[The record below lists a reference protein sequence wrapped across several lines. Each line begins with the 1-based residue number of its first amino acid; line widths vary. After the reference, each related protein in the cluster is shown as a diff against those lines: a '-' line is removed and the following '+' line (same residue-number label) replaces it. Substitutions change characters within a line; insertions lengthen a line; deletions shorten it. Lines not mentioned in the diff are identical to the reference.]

1 MRLNSGMSD
10 EDRLRAMTHQAQ
22 TLAQRSAGPAGEVF
36 QLEKQTIESD
46 GRLAYLDGVGTSIG
60 DRTLGDGSKVEV
72 FSNGVR
78 VTVPDGSASRFEA
91 GDTTPFGMMMTSN
104 ELSFASSRASTLTW
118 KYDEPGTMHDIK
130 AWADNLVGIT
140 PKPVLT
146 PDQQTELKALQ
157 DMTRLAREYHSN
169 PEQYN
174 IDAMQ
179 LQAAANGP
187 FGALTAMMTSRS
199 DVRTR
204 YHATQAA
211 IAVDNGLQSVAMAA
225 AAKAELP
232 QTRFAGMQGRIGVGN
247 SESSPRPSWRQSEL
261 DVGVRLEGQGF
272 KPQISFK
279 NGIEVPYGTKGSSRP
294 EFFGNGVSVEVKNY
308 NVETVEG
315 RANLERNVVGQAV
328 QRIDNLPTGTVQIL
342 NLDIRGQNI
351 SRAEIN
357 KMMINIEQKSGGA
370 ITRDNINVI
379 R

>member
-1 MRLNSGMSD
+1 
-10 EDRLRAMTHQAQ
+10 
-22 TLAQRSAGPAGEVF
+22 
-36 QLEKQTIESD
+36 
-46 GRLAYLDGVGTSIG
+46 
-60 DRTLGDGSKVEV
+60 
-72 FSNGVR
+72 
-78 VTVPDGSASRFEA
+78 
-91 GDTTPFGMMMTSN
+91 
-104 ELSFASSRASTLTW
+104 
-118 KYDEPGTMHDIK
+118 
-130 AWADNLVGIT
+130 
-140 PKPVLT
+140 
-146 PDQQTELKALQ
+146 
-157 DMTRLAREYHSN
+157 
-169 PEQYN
+169 
-174 IDAMQ
+174 
-179 LQAAANGP
+179 
-187 FGALTAMMTSRS
+187 
-199 DVRTR
+199 
-204 YHATQAA
+204 
-211 IAVDNGLQSVAMAA
+211 
-225 AAKAELP
+225 
-232 QTRFAGMQGRIGVGN
+232 MQGRIGVGN